1 MTVIPCS
8 PVSAAGVSAGMRSNE
23 SCGNTPRSRP
33 RCVRHSKDK
42 RVTPHVL
49 RHAAAM
55 TLLQSGVD
63 CAVIALWLGHESLE
77 TTQIYLHADLQ
88 LKEKAMDQTK
98 PVGVPSG
105 RYQPPDEV
113 MAFLEAL

>member
-1 MTVIPCS
+1 MV
-8 PVSAAGVSAGMRSNE
+8 G
-23 SCGNTPRSRP
+23 P
-33 RCVRHSKDK
+33 RCQESGRA
-42 RVTPHVL
+42 P
-49 RHAAAM
+49 
-55 TLLQSGVD
+55 LQSGVD